1 MERDAAVITPKRTG
15 IFIPQRKRSCTQV
28 ISSCER
34 GYTYRL
40 GVNYSTFVPLLVY
53 QIYLCTNSTTC
64 GLPTQIRRA
73 RLNSIRLMIISN
85 DHVSNKTNYLR
96 EQFNL
101 KDCGSQLLEESV
113 LEFNMRNRARKRT
126 EHQNNYQHRLG
137 TDHCNFIVS
146 G

>member
-1 MERDAAVITPKRTG
+1 
-15 IFIPQRKRSCTQV
+15 
-28 ISSCER
+28 
-34 GYTYRL
+34 
-40 GVNYSTFVPLLVY
+40 
-53 QIYLCTNSTTC
+53 
-64 GLPTQIRRA
+64 
-73 RLNSIRLMIISN
+73 MIISN

-101 KDCGSQLLEESV
+101 KDCGSQLPEERV

-126 EHQNNYQHRLG
+126 EHQNNYLYRLG